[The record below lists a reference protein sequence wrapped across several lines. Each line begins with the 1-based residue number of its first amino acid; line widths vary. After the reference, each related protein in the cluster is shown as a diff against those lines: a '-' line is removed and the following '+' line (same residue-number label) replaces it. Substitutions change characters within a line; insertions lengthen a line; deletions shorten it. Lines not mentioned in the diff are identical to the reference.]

1 MTCLI
6 SIFIENHF
14 KIILVLTYS
23 LKMRLHYHFTWLI
36 DPFVTE
42 TNALQVPHT
51 QHGQTK
57 RAANNCMT
65 WKLIKILPED

>member
-1 MTCLI
+1 
-6 SIFIENHF
+6 
-14 KIILVLTYS
+14 
-23 LKMRLHYHFTWLI
+23 MRLHYHFTWLI